1 MNNNEDENILNR
13 LRHRRF
19 EDDFTNKLEEYEII
33 NRSQCIKID
42 FLENKIISLEND
54 NENLSCNLSLISTS
68 RDNNFNTL
76 INTFQALESL
86 KEENL
91 KEKHNLVLMEMV
103 FKRQLQEN
111 NNKFNNFMLLNNENN
126 KELINNILELDNEL
140 QNKITENLMLKEQ
153 LKFSNMCNET
163 NANDKEIE
171 LNIEIK
177 YLRSLVDKYERICN
191 NNA

>member
-33 NRSQCIKID
+33 NRSQSIKID
-42 FLENKIISLEND
+42 FLENKILSLEND
-54 NENLSCNLSLISTS
+54 NENLSYNLSLISTS

-126 KELINNILELDNEL
+126 EELINNILELDNEL

-153 LKFSNMCNET
+153 LKFSNMCIET